1 MSLDDYSLFLLI
13 ELISHLTSE
22 NIIVKLLT
30 ALAKGVFMY
39 EDLEKRLIKS
49 LHKFGDNNS
58 DRKLNDSVRGEKM
71 VMTLISKNG
80 GSTYPKN
87 IQEAMGIS
95 SARVAKIFNNLEAKN
110 LITREADKKDKRK
123 TLVSLTENGNK
134 YVSLEKQKMDFA
146 ITTMFELLGNQDSE
160 DFVRIIEKIENNLPE
175 IKKLYKEKF
184 GDLENDKDS

>member
-1 MSLDDYSLFLLI
+1 
-13 ELISHLTSE
+13 
-22 NIIVKLLT
+22 
-30 ALAKGVFMY
+30 MY

-58 DRKLNDSVRGEKM
+58 DRKLNDYVRGEKM

-160 DFVRIIEKIENNLPE
+160 EFVRIIEKIETNLPE